1 MDAYA
6 LNQSFLHPLFH
17 CKHKRRLIMIIEA
30 RYWSTYSTSTCITC
44 YCCLLA
50 RVYLQFFLSMYNQKQ
65 RTCTCTCTTEIFWT
79 VNTPPPPDCLTFFKK
94 FSQKEDKVCF
104 IINAI
109 VKFGG
114 CSEIKSESRDSSAT
128 VWLSC
133 TAVAIS
139 M

>member
-65 RTCTCTCTTEIFWT
+65 RTCTCTCT
-79 VNTPPPPDCLTFFKK
+79 FFKK
-94 FSQKEDKVCF
+94 ISQKEDKVCF

-109 VKFGG
+109 VKFCGF
-114 CSEIKSESRDSSAT
+114 SEIKSESRDSSAT

-139 M
+139 MKIFV